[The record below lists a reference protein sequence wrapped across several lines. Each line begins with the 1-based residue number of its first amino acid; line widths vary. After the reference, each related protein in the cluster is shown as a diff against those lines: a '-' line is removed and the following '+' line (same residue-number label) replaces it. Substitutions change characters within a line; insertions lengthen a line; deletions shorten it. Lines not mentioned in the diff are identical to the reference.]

1 MPGGVFFWVA
11 ACRYQ
16 VNGGYGGFIYAKWPI
31 GAVEIVFC
39 GTACLIVFGRYGVEK
54 EFCSGALVA
63 CPMSFALAFCIQVLV
78 GGQNRFGFFWP
89 QLFYLTLESS
99 QVAILAGCSVAP
111 SYTAKCSYSM
121 AKTAL

>member
-1 MPGGVFFWVA
+1 M
-11 ACRYQ
+11 
-16 VNGGYGGFIYAKWPI
+16 
-31 GAVEIVFC
+31 IVFC
-39 GTACLIVFGRYGVEK
+39 GTACLIVFVRYGVEK

-63 CPMSFALAFCIQVLV
+63 CPMSFALALCIQNWLDYCIQVLV

-111 SYTAKCSYSM
+111 S
-121 AKTAL
+121 